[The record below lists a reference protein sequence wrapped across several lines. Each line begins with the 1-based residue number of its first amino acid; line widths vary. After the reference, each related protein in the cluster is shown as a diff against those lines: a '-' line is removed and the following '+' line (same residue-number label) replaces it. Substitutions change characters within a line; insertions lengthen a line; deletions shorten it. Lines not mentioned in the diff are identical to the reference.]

1 MCARRVTR
9 ATSPSRGPRRF
20 CATAC
25 TTRWSARPPTDTGRT
40 SGASPRR
47 WDAGSRATRSAAKA
61 SAASPSRHRRTAA
74 GRIVPVIARDRG
86 EGSGPRGPL
95 LFSQEKYSRGRALFQ
110 SIEEVGERLA
120 EQSYVSDRR
129 LATVVFL
136 ATRLGKPILVEGPAG
151 VGKTELAKSLA
162 GAAGRELIRLQCYE
176 GLDEAKAL
184 YEWEYSKQLLYTQVL
199 REKIGETLAPTE
211 SLREAAEVLRG
222 QEDIFF
228 SENFLVERP
237 ILQAVQSDEAA
248 VLLID
253 EIDRADEEFE
263 AFLLEFL
270 SDYQVSIPEI
280 GTVRAKHQ
288 PVVVLT
294 SNRTRELSEA
304 LKRRC
309 LHLQLDYPSPEVELE
324 IVRLKAPGVGDAL
337 SKELVET
344 IQEIRTLDLRKAPSI
359 GETLDW
365 ARSLVVLGAPN
376 LDKDLIE
383 ETLSV
388 IIKYDRDTEKVLAHV
403 GSGPGRKDL
412 GQKEPTGENPNEAMY
427 EMHRSTHKHTH

>member
-1 MCARRVTR
+1 M
-9 ATSPSRGPRRF
+9 F
-20 CATAC
+20 
-25 TTRWSARPPTDTGRT
+25 
-40 SGASPRR
+40 
-47 WDAGSRATRSAAKA
+47 
-61 SAASPSRHRRTAA
+61 
-74 GRIVPVIARDRG
+74 
-86 EGSGPRGPL
+86 E
-95 LFSQEKYSRGRALFQ
+95 
-110 SIEEVGERLA
+110 SIEEVGEKLA

-136 ATRLGKPILVEGPAG
+136 ATRLNKPILVEGPAG

-162 GAAGRELIRLQCYE
+162 GAVGQPLIRLQCYE

-211 SLREAAEVLRG
+211 TLREAAEVLRG

-237 ILQAVQSDEAA
+237 ILQAVQAEETT

-270 SDYQVSIPEI
+270 SDYQVSIPEV
-280 GTVRAKHQ
+280 GTIKSDHP

-309 LHLQLDYPSPEVELE
+309 LHLQLDYPNGEVELE
-324 IVRLKAPGVGDAL
+324 IVRLKAPGISEAL
-337 SKELVET
+337 SEELVRT
-344 IQEIRTLDLRKAPSI
+344 IQDLRTLDLRKAPSI

-365 ARSLVVLGAPN
+365 AQSLVVLNAPK
-376 LDKDLIE
+376 LSKDLIE
-383 ETLSV
+383 STISV
-388 IIKYDRDTEKVLAHV
+388 IAKYDRDT
-403 GSGPGRKDL
+403 RKMLDHL
-412 GQKEPTGENPNEAMY
+412 GVNAKESKDIGQKEPTGEKPEEAMY
-427 EMHRSTHKHTH
+427 EMHRSVHKHAH

>member
-1 MCARRVTR
+1 
-9 ATSPSRGPRRF
+9 
-20 CATAC
+20 
-25 TTRWSARPPTDTGRT
+25 
-40 SGASPRR
+40 
-47 WDAGSRATRSAAKA
+47 
-61 SAASPSRHRRTAA
+61 
-74 GRIVPVIARDRG
+74 
-86 EGSGPRGPL
+86 
-95 LFSQEKYSRGRALFQ
+95 LFQ
-110 SIEEVGERLA
+110 SIEDVRERLA

-151 VGKTELAKSLA
+151 VGKTELARSLA
-162 GAAGRELIRLQCYE
+162 GAAGRDLDRLQCYE

-199 REKIGETLAPTE
+199 REKIGETLAPTQ

-237 ILQAVQSDEAA
+237 ILKAVQSDETA

-280 GTVRAKHQ
+280 GTIKAEHP
-288 PVVVLT
+288 PVVILT

-309 LHLQLDYPSPEVELE
+309 LHLQLDYPNGEMELE
-324 IVRLKAPGVGDAL
+324 IVRMKAPEVGDELAR
-337 SKELVET
+337 ELVKT
-344 IQEIRTLDLRKAPSI
+344 IQDLRTLDLRKAPSI

-365 ARSLVVLGAPN
+365 AQSLVILNAQN
-376 LDKDLIE
+376 LSKDLIE
-383 ETLSV
+383 NTISV
-388 IIKYDRDTEKVLAHV
+388 IAKYDRDAKKMLDHLGVNARE
-403 GSGPGRKDL
+403 RKDL
-412 GQKEPTGENPNEAMY
+412 GQKEPTGENPSEGMY
-427 EMHRSTHKHTH
+427 EMHRSVHKHAH

>member
-1 MCARRVTR
+1 M
-9 ATSPSRGPRRF
+9 
-20 CATAC
+20 
-25 TTRWSARPPTDTGRT
+25 
-40 SGASPRR
+40 
-47 WDAGSRATRSAAKA
+47 
-61 SAASPSRHRRTAA
+61 
-74 GRIVPVIARDRG
+74 
-86 EGSGPRGPL
+86 
-95 LFSQEKYSRGRALFQ
+95 FQ
-110 SIEEVGERLA
+110 SIEDVRERLA

-162 GAAGRELIRLQCYE
+162 GAAGRDLDRLQCYE

-199 REKIGETLAPTE
+199 REKIGETLAPTQ
-211 SLREAAEVLRG
+211 SMREAAEVLRG

-237 ILQAVQSDEAA
+237 ILKAVQSDETA

-280 GTVRAKHQ
+280 GTIKAEHP
-288 PVVVLT
+288 PVVILT

-309 LHLQLDYPSPEVELE
+309 LHLQLDYPNGEVELE
-324 IVRLKAPGVGDAL
+324 IVRMKAPEVGDELAR
-337 SKELVET
+337 ELVKT
-344 IQEIRTLDLRKAPSI
+344 IQDLRTLDLRKAPSI

-365 ARSLVVLGAPN
+365 AQSLVILNAQN
-376 LDKDLIE
+376 LSKDLIE
-383 ETLSV
+383 NTISV
-388 IIKYDRDTEKVLAHV
+388 IAKYDRDAKKMLDHLGVNASE
-403 GSGPGRKDL
+403 RKDL
-412 GQKEPTGENPNEAMY
+412 GQKEPTGENPSEGMY
-427 EMHRSTHKHTH
+427 EMHRSVHKHAH

>member
-1 MCARRVTR
+1 
-9 ATSPSRGPRRF
+9 
-20 CATAC
+20 
-25 TTRWSARPPTDTGRT
+25 
-40 SGASPRR
+40 
-47 WDAGSRATRSAAKA
+47 
-61 SAASPSRHRRTAA
+61 
-74 GRIVPVIARDRG
+74 
-86 EGSGPRGPL
+86 
-95 LFSQEKYSRGRALFQ
+95 LFQ
-110 SIEEVGERLA
+110 SIEDVRERLA

-162 GAAGRELIRLQCYE
+162 GAAGRDLDRLQCYE

-199 REKIGETLAPTE
+199 REKIGEALAPTQ

-237 ILQAVQSDEAA
+237 ILKAVQSDETA

-280 GTVRAKHQ
+280 GTIKAEHP
-288 PVVVLT
+288 PVVILT

-309 LHLQLDYPSPEVELE
+309 LHLQLDYPNGEVELE
-324 IVRLKAPGVGDAL
+324 IVRMKAPEVGDELAR
-337 SKELVET
+337 ELVKT
-344 IQEIRTLDLRKAPSI
+344 IQDLRTLDLRKAPSI

-365 ARSLVVLGAPN
+365 AQSLVILNAQN
-376 LDKDLIE
+376 LSKDLIE
-383 ETLSV
+383 NTISV
-388 IIKYDRDTEKVLAHV
+388 IAKYDRDAKKMLDHLGVNARE
-403 GSGPGRKDL
+403 RKDL
-412 GQKEPTGENPNEAMY
+412 GQKEPTGENPSEGMY
-427 EMHRSTHKHTH
+427 EMHRSVHKHAH

>member
-1 MCARRVTR
+1 M
-9 ATSPSRGPRRF
+9 
-20 CATAC
+20 
-25 TTRWSARPPTDTGRT
+25 
-40 SGASPRR
+40 
-47 WDAGSRATRSAAKA
+47 
-61 SAASPSRHRRTAA
+61 
-74 GRIVPVIARDRG
+74 
-86 EGSGPRGPL
+86 
-95 LFSQEKYSRGRALFQ
+95 FQ
-110 SIEEVGERLA
+110 SIEEVGEKLT
-120 EQSYVSDRR
+120 EQSYVSDKR

-136 ATRLGKPILVEGPAG
+136 ATRLNKPILVEGPAG

-162 GAAGRELIRLQCYE
+162 GAAGQTLIRLQCYE

-211 SLREAAEVLRG
+211 TLREAAEVLRG

-237 ILQAVQSDEAA
+237 ILQAIQSEEPA
-248 VLLID
+248 VLLLD

-270 SDYQVSIPEI
+270 SDYQVSIPEV
-280 GTVRAKHQ
+280 GTIKAAHP

-309 LHLQLDYPSPEVELE
+309 LHLQLDYPNGDVELE
-324 IVRLKAPGVGDAL
+324 IVRLKAPGISEAL
-337 SKELVET
+337 SNELVET
-344 IQEIRTLDLRKAPSI
+344 IQELRTLDLRKAPSI

-365 ARSLVVLGAPN
+365 AQSLVVLNAPK
-376 LDKDLIE
+376 LSKELIE
-383 ETLSV
+383 STISV
-388 IIKYDRDTEKVLAHV
+388 IAKYDRDAQKILDHLGVNAQE
-403 GSGPGRKDL
+403 RKDI
-412 GQKEPTGENPNEAMY
+412 GQKEPTGENPEEAMY
-427 EMHRSTHKHTH
+427 EMHRSVHKHAH